1 MAGRIV
7 LAPHAPQHI
16 LDLCRQAALP
26 PSPNERAA
34 AAAAARRLRR
44 RGLSRPQSAPVARA
58 FSSAKPHER
67 PVFLVS
73 ENGVDPKDCV
83 DIHNPRRFSSLER
96 VFAQRGIR
104 HLDPLVRPP
113 SASSRPSSASS
124 SLSSRNEW
132 MPVPAFRPVTAGGF

>member
-1 MAGRIV
+1 RPESSTRSVATLFSG
-7 LAPHAPQHI
+7 
-16 LDLCRQAALP
+16 
-26 PSPNERAA
+26 ERTGNHHC
-34 AAAAARRLRR
+34 R
-44 RGLSRPQSAPVARA
+44 RGSSATFRRPE